1 MDRAGQTQGEQ
12 QVIRLLVQPLQR
24 LGLAKPS
31 TLTIKQF
38 DEMVAEL
45 SQKLAY
51 MSAIN
56 LEALAE
62 ISAANAGG
70 KDRDRFPIARNIL
83 KWAADIQ
90 PPRDDASPLIRA
102 VFAKQLGRDAIAQG
116 WAPELLAE
124 LRQSRRWPT
133 DYVVK
138 VTREKGD
145 DAVRQ
150 LQRMEDRLAR
160 GDGLPTEQLA
170 WRERRLAVIARCTEI
185 ANLGVNG

>member
-1 MDRAGQTQGEQ
+1 MDRAEQVQGEQ
-12 QVIRLLVQPLQR
+12 QVIQFLVEPLQR

-51 MSAIN
+51 MSRTN

-62 ISAANAGG
+62 TAAANAGG
-70 KDRDRFPIARNIL
+70 KEQDRFPIALKIL

-90 PPRDDASPLIRA
+90 PPGDDASPLIRA
-102 VFAKQLGRDAIAQG
+102 VFAKPLGRDAVAQG

-133 DYVVK
+133 DYVV
-138 VTREKGD
+138 TRIKQKAD

-150 LQRMEDRLAR
+150 LQRMDAAVGQ
-160 GDGLPTEQLA
+160 GDDLPPEQLV
-170 WRERRLAVIARCTEI
+170 WRERRLAITARCAEI
-185 ANLGVNG
+185 ATLGSNA